1 MSTPEARI
9 AERVRDARE
18 AAGLSQEAAAQ
29 TLGIALRTYARW
41 ERQESFGYLL
51 RLDEISKAFG
61 ISTQELLGDEELP
74 TPSKDSFT
82 AKLDLL
88 LDEVRQIR
96 EDLDGLKRPRPRR

>member
-18 AAGLSQEAAAQ
+18 AAGLSQEGAAQ

-51 RLDEISKAFG
+51 RLPELAKAFG
-61 ISTQELLGDEELP
+61 VTEQELLGGEDLP
-74 TPSKDSFT
+74 RPSKDAFT

-96 EDLDGLKRPRPRR
+96 EDLDSATQRWRQD